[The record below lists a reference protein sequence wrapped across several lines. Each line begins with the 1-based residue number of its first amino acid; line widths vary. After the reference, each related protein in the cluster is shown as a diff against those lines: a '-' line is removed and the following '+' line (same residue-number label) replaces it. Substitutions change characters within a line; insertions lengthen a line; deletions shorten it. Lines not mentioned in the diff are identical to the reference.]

1 MGGGG
6 GGGYP
11 TGGFSGISSD
21 ELKESIS
28 QKIQEQLD
36 QVRTTRRE
44 STLRNVVTNLGPD
57 EIGIAFLDV
66 GQGNCA
72 VVKLPTGEVI
82 VVDCNIKEANVNIVD
97 FLRRCGID
105 RIDVLVITHPHAD
118 HMSGLEDISKNLSVG
133 ELWISPFERDVSS
146 LPKES
151 RQEYE
156 KFISTVDTLARN
168 GAPIRYPTASSTPF
182 RKFGDT
188 EIRMYSPSIGAPTEG
203 EQNIHEAS
211 IVMDVKL
218 GGFSALFGGD
228 LNEKGWE
235 RVAQRYNIRSK
246 ILNAS
251 HHGSDVGC
259 NEEAV
264 KTVSPKYTVI
274 SVGEN
279 NFGHPNNDAVK
290 TYEKY
295 SEKGVLFTD
304 EGTVGFRGKKDGSI
318 RVIQHEG

>member
-11 TGGFSGISSD
+11 IGNFSGISSD
-21 ELKESIS
+21 ELKEKIR

-82 VVDCNIKEANVNIVD
+82 VVDCNIKEANVDIVG

-105 RIDVLVITHPHAD
+105 KIDVLVVTHPHAD
-118 HMSGLEDISKNLSVG
+118 HMSGLEDISKNLEVG
-133 ELWISPFERDVSS
+133 ELWMSPFERDVSK

-156 KFISTVDTLARN
+156 KFISTVDALA
-168 GAPIRYPTASSTPF
+168 GKGVPIHYPSASSSPF
-182 RKFGDT
+182 RRFGDS
-188 EIRMYSPSIGAPTEG
+188 EIRVYSPSSGAPTEG

-218 GGFSALFGGD
+218 GKFSALFGGD

-235 RVAQRYNIRSK
+235 RIATKYNIRSK

-264 KTVSPKYTVI
+264 KSVSPQYTVI

-279 NFGHPNNDAVK
+279 NFGHPHEAAVK
-290 TYEKY
+290 TYEKH
-295 SEKGVLFTD
+295 SEKAVLFTD
-304 EGTVGFRGKKDGSI
+304 EGTVGFRGNKSGSI
-318 RVIQHEG
+318 KVIQHEG